1 MDNAAIKDN
10 FSALSEFFSVVAKE
24 KSENRKKLENT
35 IAVLE
40 NDKVP

>member
-10 FSALSEFFSVVAKE
+10 FSDLSEFFSTLYKE
-24 KSENRKKLENT
+24 KNENRKKLENT

-40 NDKVP
+40 D